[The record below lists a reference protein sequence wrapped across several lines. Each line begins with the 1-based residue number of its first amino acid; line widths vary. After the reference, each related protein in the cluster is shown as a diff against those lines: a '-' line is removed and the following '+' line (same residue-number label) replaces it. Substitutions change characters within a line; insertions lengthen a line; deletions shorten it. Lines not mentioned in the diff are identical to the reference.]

1 VAGYAIRNLKR
12 DVEDQSV
19 KFGLSPDMEARFARD
34 DLGCTETGLSY
45 QRLAP
50 SVRQPFAHRHESQEE
65 VYVVVGGSGR
75 IALGD
80 DVVEVERWDAVR
92 VSSEVVR
99 AFEAGPDGL
108 EILAFGGRETND
120 AETQP
125 PSWPE

>member
-1 VAGYAIRNLKR
+1 MADYTVKNLKR

-19 KFGLSPDMEARFARD
+19 KFGYSPDMEARFARE

-45 QRLAP
+45 QRFAP
-50 SVRQPFAHRHESQEE
+50 SVRQPFSHRHESQEE

-80 DVVEVERWDAVR
+80 DAVEIERWDAVR
-92 VSSEVVR
+92 VAPEVVR

-108 EILAFGGRETND
+108 EILAFGGHGTND
-120 AETQP
+120 ADTQP
-125 PSWPE
+125 AGWPE